1 LSEFLLI
8 NILQPQEAIK
18 VSRAEVNRAKEGGLS
33 AKMIRRMKLE
43 AVDCPMTG
51 KMESAIFCYNCPNF
65 VRRVRRVVHCRY
77 KKPENG
83 V

>member
-8 NILQPQEAIK
+8 NVFQPGEAIK
-18 VSRAEVNRAKEGGLS
+18 VPKAEVNRAKEGGLS

-51 KMESAIFCYNCPNF
+51 KMESAIFCYNCSNF
-65 VRRVRRVVHCRY
+65 VRRVRGAVHCRY
-77 KKPENG
+77 KKPENA

>member
-8 NILQPQEAIK
+8 NVFQPVEAIK
-18 VSRAEVNRAKEGGLS
+18 VSKAEIESAKEGGLS

-51 KMESAIFCYNCPNF
+51 KIETAVFCYNCPNF
-65 VRRVRRVVHCRY
+65 VRRVRGVVHCRY
-77 KKPENG
+77 KKPENRG
-83 V
+83 

>member
-1 LSEFLLI
+1 MSEFLLI
-8 NILQPQEAIK
+8 KVFQPDEAIK
-18 VSRAEVNRAKEGGLS
+18 VSKAEVKTAKKGGLS

-51 KMESAIFCYNCPNF
+51 KLESAVFCYNCSNY
-65 VRRVRRVVHCRY
+65 VRRVRGVVHCRY
-77 KKPENG
+77 KKPENS